1 MKHPFYKLLIVLFFA
16 ILSYSYSYSQKIKGA
31 LIFGT
36 NICQVDGDEV
46 YGFHKFGF
54 NTGVSA
60 IIPFGNNNQW
70 DITLETLYNQKG
82 AYQKPKFEPPET
94 GEYKLKLNYAEV
106 PVLIHYTDKGI
117 ITVGGGFSWGKL
129 VKAKE
134 WEHGNK
140 TETNIDGPYKST
152 DFNILADLRFRLY
165 KKFHFNLRYAYSLIK
180 IRQRTYSPPDVNPW
194 TRKQYNNLVSF
205 RIIYIFNE
213 NPPIAKKHK

>member
-70 DITLETLYNQKG
+70 DITLETLYNQK
-82 AYQKPKFEPPET
+82 
-94 GEYKLKLNYAEV
+94 
-106 PVLIHYTDKGI
+106 VLIKNQNLNHLKP
-117 ITVGGGFSWGKL
+117 V
-129 VKAKE
+129 
-134 WEHGNK
+134 
-140 TETNIDGPYKST
+140 NI
-152 DFNILADLRFRLY
+152 N
-165 KKFHFNLRYAYSLIK
+165 
-180 IRQRTYSPPDVNPW
+180 
-194 TRKQYNNLVSF
+194 
-205 RIIYIFNE
+205 
-213 NPPIAKKHK
+213 